1 MKGSRKGR
9 RDACAPSLQVKE
21 MRNRRLIAG
30 ILAVLALSPA
40 ACAEQTRMN
49 IRELR
54 AAMPEKWECE
64 IITDGG
70 ETVSVSAPVR
80 IPDAEVFPVS
90 LCDVWFDMEDED
102 SKAGDEKFLFGKADN
117 RKRIKICNP
126 AEFPEMETSV
136 EDVIAFL
143 KQKLAETGR
152 EGIEMDP
159 HGITWLG
166 RMCKTKPYRWK
177 SEDGKV
183 GFPISVA
190 DPEKPWKNDNA
201 CGWEFDV
208 AQRMYGIPLFMENY
222 LQYGNDYYNP
232 GCVMGNGYVCY
243 IDEDHYYMWM
253 TAVKE
258 AEVLEPD
265 AAMIPP
271 EKLFSILEERIRKG
285 RLQYILGIEL
295 GYFCFDC
302 VSAVKIGLIDETEHP
317 YVIIPVWEVRGYDTI
332 MKDIWH
338 DHCATCS
345 LEEDVLYDM
354 DYVYRLL
361 YDARTGEQVDQL
373 YLKYEK

>member
-1 MKGSRKGR
+1 MKGSRKGAQGCLR
-9 RDACAPSLQVKE
+9 PSLQVKE
-21 MRNRRLIAG
+21 MRTRRIFAS
-30 ILAVLALSPA
+30 ILAVLALSSA
-40 ACAEQTRMN
+40 ACAEETWMN

-70 ETVSVSAPVR
+70 ETVSVSAPID
-80 IPDAEVFPVS
+80 IPDVDIFPVS
-90 LCDVWFDMEDED
+90 LCDVWFDMPDEGK
-102 SKAGDEKFLFGKADN
+102 SIEAGDSTFLFGKADN
-117 RKRIKICNP
+117 RKRIKVHDA

-136 EDVIAFL
+136 EDVIAFF

-190 DPEKPWKNDNA
+190 DPEKPWKNDNT

-208 AQRMYGIPLFMENY
+208 SQRINGIPVFMDSF
-222 LQYGNDYYNP
+222 LLYGNDYYNP
-232 GCVMGNGYVCY
+232 VCGMAGGTVCY
-243 IDEDHYYMWM
+243 IDEEHYCMWIS
-253 TAVKE
+253 AIKE

-265 AAMIPP
+265 AVLIPP
-271 EKLFSILEERIRKG
+271 EKLFGILEERIRKEK
-285 RLQYILGIEL
+285 LQYILGIEL

-302 VSAVKIGLIDETEHP
+302 VSAVKMGLIDETEHP

-332 MKDIWH
+332 MKNIWH

-345 LEEDVLYDM
+345 LEEDVRYDT

-361 YDARTGEQVDQL
+361 YDARTGEQVDQR
-373 YLKYEK
+373 KR